1 MRNKAV
7 TQIQYVYGLFEQTM
21 ISLNS
26 SIESW
31 DIETHERNAAS
42 WNSP

>member
-1 MRNKAV
+1 MRIKTV

-31 DIETHERNAAS
+31 DIEINECYAAS
-42 WNSP
+42 

>member
-7 TQIQYVYGLFEQTM
+7 TQIQYVYGLFEQPM

-31 DIETHERNAAS
+31 DIEIHECYTAS
-42 WNSP
+42 

>member
-7 TQIQYVYGLFEQTM
+7 TQMQYVYGLFEQTM

-31 DIETHERNAAS
+31 DIEMHVCYAAS
-42 WNSP
+42 